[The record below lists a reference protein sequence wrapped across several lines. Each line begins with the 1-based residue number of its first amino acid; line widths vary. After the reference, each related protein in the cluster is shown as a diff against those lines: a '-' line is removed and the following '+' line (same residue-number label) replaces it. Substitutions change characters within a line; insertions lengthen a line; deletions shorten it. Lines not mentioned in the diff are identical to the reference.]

1 MLQQIDRPD
10 RKRLA
15 ANFGLL
21 AYAIVFCLSVV
32 GDGLAFERR
41 TPAAGRLAAARSF
54 SPNFGRNAGPAAH
67 RSFPGVAGLTGI
79 PPRGE
84 TRFVS
89 DEVVLHAPSNV
100 LAQAV
105 DAAARRLGLV
115 WVSSQN
121 STLSGGTTFDFRI
134 DNGRPVSDVVRE
146 IEAENI
152 GVAQPNYIYRLQ

>member
-15 ANFGLL
+15 ANFGLM

-41 TPAAGRLAAARSF
+41 TRPISGAMRVRLRTGHFPAWPGSPAFRPAGRR
-54 SPNFGRNAGPAAH
+54 G
-67 RSFPGVAGLTGI
+67 SFP
-79 PPRGE
+79 
-84 TRFVS
+84 TRWCCT
-89 DEVVLHAPSNV
+89 LHPTFW
-100 LAQAV
+100 
-105 DAAARRLGLV
+105 RRRSTRRRDGSG
-115 WVSSQN
+115 SSG
-121 STLSGGTTFDFRI
+121 SVHRISRFRGGTTFHFRI

-146 IEAENI
+146 LEAENI